1 MFKNVL
7 LANPTLAIKT
17 SSSALVKYSAF
28 SYLANGVFKTVA
40 AADAP
45 ALSGSVLATA
55 YTRVAI
61 LYITA
66 WGTLA
71 WDYSDDVAN
80 TADLNIVK
88 LAAQKRA
95 LRGTEWLLV
104 GYVVIKNATG
114 SNFTPGTTA
123 LDTASLTVTYINA
136 YGLTPQDET
145 V

>member
-17 SSSALVKYSAF
+17 GSSALAKYSAF

-45 ALSGSVLATA
+45 ALSGAVLATA

-80 TADLNIVK
+80 TADLDLNKIVT
-88 LAAQKRA
+88 QKRS
-95 LRGTEWLLV
+95 LRGTEGVLV
-104 GYVVIKNATG
+104 GYVIIKNATG

-136 YGLTPQDET
+136 YGLTEQEKAL
-145 V
+145 